1 MRDLVVDLSRLRA
14 VITKF
19 SMNFTDDFKSFER
32 IIFHE
37 IFYVTILLTFLANN
51 FSNREFVFVLREDCA
66 KILLILIYLFLFFF
80 TH

>member
-19 SMNFTDDFKSFER
+19 SMNFTDDFKSFEG

-37 IFYVTILLTFLANN
+37 AQDIL
-51 FSNREFVFVLREDCA
+51 C
-66 KILLILIYLFLFFF
+66 
-80 TH
+80 